1 VDQAWQVQ
9 NKVNMWLLTPPYW
22 VFPVISA
29 GTWLGMLLAML
40 IRWEVVGHPHYPSMD
55 PRQHIA
61 YISDIGAFGL
71 KPLFIAGSSVTT
83 VFLVLSFIAE
93 RWLRHTGR
101 LAPNTHTSQK
111 ILSGFSI
118 VFGIA
123 GAAGLILLSIFDTY
137 RHHRLHD
144 GFLLLF
150 IASYLISA
158 IFLCAEY
165 QRLGIHY
172 RNHRILRISFWVKL
186 TFILVELAFAIV
198 FAATNFANQKNVA
211 AVFEWI
217 VAFTFTFYVLSFL
230 LDLLPSVQTR
240 HHIPQGFEAGPM
252 RMQMAATKDQPG
264 MNGEYRGHL
273 TNDSAGPND
282 NLEGGY
288 RGTAP
293 AGSGPSSGYA
303 VPYGQTNTVTAS
315 STLTS
320 GIGHDAVTNGE
331 ADKEVEASPGGK
343 KKSRL
348 SGRIH
353 F

>member
-1 VDQAWQVQ
+1 
-9 NKVNMWLLTPPYW
+9 
-22 VFPVISA
+22 
-29 GTWLGMLLAML
+29 MLLAML

-55 PRQHIA
+55 AGQHIA

-71 KPLFIAGSSVTT
+71 KPLFIAGSCVTT
-83 VFLVLSFIAE
+83 IFLVLSFIAE

-101 LAPNTHTSQK
+101 LARNTHTSQK
-111 ILSGFSI
+111 ILSVFSI
-118 VFGIA
+118 IFGIA

-137 RHHRLHD
+137 HHPHLHD

-150 IASYLISA
+150 IGGYVISA

-186 TFILVELAFAIV
+186 VFILVELAFAIV
-198 FAATNFANQKNVA
+198 FIATNFTDVSNVA
-211 AVFEWI
+211 AIFEWI

-240 HHIPQGFEAGPM
+240 HHRPQGWKDGPM
-252 RMQMAATKDQPG
+252 GVDMASTNATPDA
-264 MNGEYRGHL
+264 NGEYRGNL

-293 AGSGPSSGYA
+293 AGNEPRYGLA
-303 VPYGQTNTVTAS
+303 VPYGQTNSMRTD
-315 STLTS
+315 STLT
-320 GIGHDAVTNGE
+320 GGLVHDEVTTGQI
-331 ADKEVEASPGGK
+331 DKEVEVVPGDK
-343 KKSRL
+343 KRSRL
-348 SGRIH
+348 SGRTH

>member
-1 VDQAWQVQ
+1 
-9 NKVNMWLLTPPYW
+9 MWLFWPPYW
-22 VFPVISA
+22 TFPVISA
-29 GTWLGMLLAML
+29 LTWLGMLLAML

-55 PRQHIA
+55 PGQNIA
-61 YISDIGAFGL
+61 YISDVGAYGL
-71 KPLFIAGSSVTT
+71 KPLFIAGNSITT
-83 VFLVLSFIAE
+83 VFLVLSFMAE

-101 LAPNTHTSQK
+101 LARNTHTSQK

-118 VFGIA
+118 LFGIA
-123 GAAGLILLSIFDTY
+123 GAAGLILLAIFDTY
-137 RHHRLHD
+137 HHPHLHD
-144 GFLLLF
+144 GFLLPF
-150 IASYLISA
+150 IAGYVISA

-186 TFILVELAFAIV
+186 AFILVELTFAIV
-198 FAATNFANQKNVA
+198 FVATNFTKVSNVA

-217 VAFTFTFYVLSFL
+217 VAFTFTFYILSFL

-240 HHIPQGFEAGPM
+240 HHRPQGWKGEPM
-252 RMQMAATKDQPG
+252 GVG
-264 MNGEYRGHL
+264 MSETSGRNTNGEYRGHL
-273 TNDSAGPND
+273 TDDSAGPND
-282 NLEGGY
+282 QLEGGY

-293 AGSGPSSGYA
+293 AGNQPNYGYA
-303 VPYGQTNTVTAS
+303 VPYGQDNSMTTS
-315 STLTS
+315 STLTN
-320 GIGHDAVTNGE
+320 GLVHDQTTNGHQ
-331 ADKEVEASPGGK
+331 ADKEVEATPGGE

>member
-1 VDQAWQVQ
+1 
-9 NKVNMWLLTPPYW
+9 
-22 VFPVISA
+22 
-29 GTWLGMLLAML
+29 MLLAML

-55 PRQHIA
+55 PGQHIA
-61 YISDIGAFGL
+61 YISDVGAFGL
-71 KPLFIAGSSVTT
+71 KPLFIAGNSVTT

-118 VFGIA
+118 ACGIA
-123 GAAGLILLSIFDTY
+123 GAAGLILLSVFDTY
-137 RHHRLHD
+137 RHQHLHD
-144 GFLLLF
+144 GLLLLF
-150 IASYLISA
+150 IAGYLISA

-217 VAFTFTFYVLSFL
+217 VAFTFTFYILSFL
-230 LDLLPSVQTR
+230 LDLLPSVQTK
-240 HHIPQGFEAGPM
+240 HHTPQGFKGGPM
-252 RMQMAATKDQPG
+252 GMQIAATKGQPD

-288 RGTAP
+288 RGTTP
-293 AGSGPSSGYA
+293 AQNGPSYGNE
-303 VPYGQTNTVTAS
+303 VPYGQANTVTTS
-315 STLTS
+315 PTLTNEF
-320 GIGHDAVTNGE
+320 GLNTVTDGE

-343 KKSRL
+343 KRSRL

>member
-1 VDQAWQVQ
+1 VNRALQVQ
-9 NKVNMWLLTPPYW
+9 NQANMWLLMPPYW
-22 VFPVISA
+22 AFPVISA

-40 IRWEVVGHPHYPSMD
+40 IRWEVVGHPHYPSMN
-55 PRQHIA
+55 PGQHIA
-61 YISDIGAFGL
+61 YISDVGAFGL

-83 VFLVLSFIAE
+83 VFLVLSFVAE

-101 LAPNTHTSQK
+101 LARNTHTSQK

-118 VFGIA
+118 VSGIA
-123 GAAGLILLSIFDTY
+123 GAAGLILLSVFDTY
-137 RHHRLHD
+137 RHKHLHD

-150 IASYLISA
+150 IAGYLISA

-198 FAATNFANQKNVA
+198 FGVTNFTSQRNVA

-240 HHIPQGFEAGPM
+240 HHIPQGFKDGPM
-252 RMQMAATKDQPG
+252 GVQIAATNGPPDVK
-264 MNGEYRGHL
+264 GEYRGHL

-293 AGSGPSSGYA
+293 AANGPSYGYA
-303 VPYGQTNTVTAS
+303 VPYGQTNTMTTS

-320 GIGHDAVTNGE
+320 GFGHDAVASGE
-331 ADKEVEASPGGK
+331 ANKEVEVSTGGK
-343 KKSRL
+343 KTSRL
-348 SGRIH
+348 SGGMH

>member
-1 VDQAWQVQ
+1 
-9 NKVNMWLLTPPYW
+9 
-22 VFPVISA
+22 
-29 GTWLGMLLAML
+29 MLLAML
-40 IRWEVVGHPHYPSMD
+40 IRWEVVGHPRYPSMD
-55 PRQHIA
+55 PGQHIA
-61 YISDIGAFGL
+61 YISDVGAFGL
-71 KPLFIAGSSVTT
+71 KPLFIAGNSVTT
-83 VFLVLSFIAE
+83 VFLVSSFIAE

-118 VFGIA
+118 ACGIA
-123 GAAGLILLSIFDTY
+123 GAAGLILLSVFDTY
-137 RHHRLHD
+137 RHQHLHD
-144 GFLLLF
+144 GLLLLF
-150 IASYLISA
+150 IAGYLISA

-217 VAFTFTFYVLSFL
+217 VAFTFTFYILSFL

-240 HHIPQGFEAGPM
+240 HHTPQGFKGGPM
-252 RMQMAATKDQPG
+252 GMQIAATKGQPD

-293 AGSGPSSGYA
+293 AQNGPSYGNE
-303 VPYGQTNTVTAS
+303 VPYGQANTVTTS
-315 STLTS
+315 PTLTNEF
-320 GIGHDAVTNGE
+320 GLNTVTDGE

-343 KKSRL
+343 KRSRL
-348 SGRIH
+348 SGRLH